1 MITSRL
7 AAKELEELLA
17 AFPEVGRPYLLTE
30 GTKVANLVHYLD
42 GFQLQHVCLFDGEAH
57 EAFFDEAPYLVGL
70 TDWAP
75 QSEEFLWDILEEG
88 KGVALFSELKLKKL
102 KVHLKK
108 YTYGLVAGVHTHIKF
123 FTAKNFAYVLETH
136 EPFGSLFDSIDA
148 AVLSAMD
155 FSGEYM
161 VLRASSKPDG

>member
-1 MITSRL
+1 L
-7 AAKELEELLA
+7 AARELEELLA
-17 AFPEVGRPYLLTE
+17 AFPELGKPYLLTE
-30 GTKVANLVHYLD
+30 GTKVANLAHYLD
-42 GFQLQHVCLFDGEAH
+42 GFQLQHVCLFDGEAY
-57 EAFFDEAPYLVGL
+57 ETYVDEAPYLVGL
-70 TDWAP
+70 TDWTP
-75 QSEEFLWDILEEG
+75 QSEEFIWEMLDEG
-88 KGVALFSELKLKKL
+88 NGVALFSELNLKKL
-102 KVHLKK
+102 KMQLKK

-123 FTAKNFAYVLETH
+123 FTAKNFTYVLETY